1 MKKTLGF
8 LSLVA
13 ATALAAP
20 AHAQLPNVTPF
31 SFEVRGGLAFPTG
44 DFAEDEEDGTGGLE
58 TGTTLGANATFHF
71 MPMLGIYG
79 GYTYNSF
86 GVDGEDDV
94 DVIDQGFNAGLRVAI
109 PTPLI
114 PIDPYVKAGLVYNQL
129 ELSATEGTTSI
140 SFESDRSL
148 GFEVGAGVGITLG
161 PKLSFTPQVT
171 YTKYKAEFEDFFEG
185 GAFEQDVEHI
195 RVDVGLRLRL

>member
-1 MKKTLGF
+1 MKKITAGF

-13 ATALAAP
+13 AATFAAP

-44 DFAEDEEDGTGGLE
+44 DFGETDEDVGSIENGITY
-58 TGTTLGANATFHF
+58 GANATFHF
-71 MPMLGIYG
+71 MPMLGIYA
-79 GYTYNSF
+79 GYTRSQF
-86 GVDGEDDV
+86 GVEALDELE
-94 DVIDQGFNAGLRVAI
+94 VIDQGFSGGLRVAV

-114 PIDPYVKAGLVYNQL
+114 PIDPYVKVGAVYNQL
-129 ELSATEGTTSI
+129 
-140 SFESDRSL
+140 SFDFDGSGEEFTDSDRSL
-148 GFEVGAGVGITLG
+148 GFEVGAGIGIGLG

-171 YTKYKAEFEDFFEG
+171 YTRYEPKYDGEGDDFK
-185 GAFEQDVEHI
+185 VEHF

>member
-20 AHAQLPNVTPF
+20 AHAQLPNVTPL

-44 DFAEDEEDGTGGLE
+44 DFGEDSGDETGDIKS
-58 TGTTLGANATFHF
+58 GTTLGANVTFHF
-71 MPMLGIYG
+71 MPLIGIYG

-86 GVDGEDDV
+86 DVEGEDDAS
-94 DVIDQGFNAGLRVAI
+94 VIDQGFNAGVRVAI

-129 ELSATEGTTSI
+129 ELEGSEGGVTFGI
-140 SFESDRSL
+140 ESDRSL
-148 GFEVGAGVGITLG
+148 GFEVGAGVGIGLG

-171 YTKYKAEFEDFFEG
+171 YTRYEPKFDGEG
-185 GAFEQDVEHI
+185 LDINVEHI